1 MMSSQFG
8 HQIGDRPETF
18 FYSATKH
25 AVRVLC
31 EGWRQEL
38 RSFSEENNIRIA
50 QLSPGLVKTEILE
63 AMSNVG
69 KAMSDTIFEALPHL
83 NAEDIAECVK
93 FILESPPRMQIHDI
107 LVRPTL
113 QIW

>member
-8 HQIGDRPETF
+8 HQISDDF

-38 RSFSEENNIRIA
+38 RSLSEENNIRIG
-50 QLSPGLVKTEILE
+50 QVSPGLVKTEIVQ
-63 AMSNVG
+63 AMCNVD
-69 KAMSDTIFEALPHL
+69 KATSDAIFEALPHL
-83 NAEDIAECVK
+83 NAGDVAECVK
-93 FILESPPRMQIHDI
+93 FILESPSRMQIHDI
-107 LVRPTL
+107 LVRPTMQKL
-113 QIW
+113 